1 MAKGLV
7 TVTGVLML
15 CVALAAQKPD
25 PGIQKLADQYQA
37 AFNKGDSKG
46 LAALYTADALR
57 VTPTGNLV
65 ASRAA
70 IEKDYAANL
79 AGAFKGAKL
88 TLTPGRTQLLKP
100 DVALIEGTFD
110 VAGATAIKGR
120 YLNTI
125 VREGGQWR
133 LASVVTVPAAP
144 APAK

>member
-25 PGIQKLADQYQA
+25 PGIQKLADQYQS

-65 ASRAA
+65 AGRAA
-70 IEKDYAANL
+70 IEENYAANL
-79 AGAFKGAKL
+79 AGPFKGAKL

-110 VAGATAIKGR
+110 IAGAAPLKGR

-133 LASVVTVPAAP
+133 LASTVTVPAAP